1 MLSAASIL
9 LIVYA
14 VIILVALGGNLL
26 VMSFAAPNDTLG
38 YWPFGRLYCQL
49 WICFDITCTTASIL
63 NLSAIALH
71 RFLHIIHPLIY
82 VRLQEAKNIIVIIF
96 VWLISAII
104 GFTQIILELVQRDGG
119 SDGGNVK
126 YNDSQPRC
134 ELRLKPLYALSSFM
148 CSFVIPA
155 VMMEHGKTM
164 RTQFQQA
171 ANSCVTLDAC
181 EGIQNNSNVG
191 FFCDRIFAT
200 FRCCYRNNLI
210 VSERV
215 KPKNTSSQLCVTD
228 QKARLTLGVIMG
240 TFLICWLPFFIVN
253 VIRSFLPALISDM
266 QFKLGYAN
274 STANPIIY
282 TILNRNFRI
291 AFKKILF
298 DDVLCSSRD
307 AYLNGS
313 CG

>member
-1 MLSAASIL
+1 
-9 LIVYA
+9 
-14 VIILVALGGNLL
+14 
-26 VMSFAAPNDTLG
+26 MSFAAPNDTLG

-82 VRLQEAKNIIVIIF
+82 VRRDEAGIWKSLVYAVVRNGVALFVTVREEAKNIIVIIF

-155 VMMEHGKTM
+155 VMMVLLYNVSTCSPGT
-164 RTQFQQA
+164 R
-171 ANSCVTLDAC
+171 
-181 EGIQNNSNVG
+181 QNNAYAIS
-191 FFCDRIFAT
+191 A
-200 FRCCYRNNLI
+200 
-210 VSERV
+210 
-215 KPKNTSSQLCVTD
+215 SS
-228 QKARLTLGVIMG
+228 
-240 TFLICWLPFFIVN
+240 
-253 VIRSFLPALISDM
+253 
-266 QFKLGYAN
+266 
-274 STANPIIY
+274 
-282 TILNRNFRI
+282 
-291 AFKKILF
+291 
-298 DDVLCSSRD
+298 
-307 AYLNGS
+307 
-313 CG
+313 